1 MSGRHGEGDGG
12 MGSHGQVAVLPNMWW
27 TWELPQFIWLV
38 VWNIWYF
45 SIYWESSPKLTNFF
59 RGVEAAK
66 DTLLYPI
73 PIFQTSNSSFIARCW
88 MTRTNRDRFNRSP
101 FNAQNLGILRAAA
114 AAQLGVGAWLGNILF
129 SGHSCSIG
137 TRTFCGL
144 GHWSDHFK
152 FHRNHQPVMYDNHR
166 QYEEWINRWIRD
178 FKTCLYGGFLNTT
191 SWQTCN
197 LNWLVVHLVL
207 VWIFGLLPT
216 HMCVWVIFG

>member
-1 MSGRHGEGDGG
+1 MN
-12 MGSHGQVAVLPNMWW
+12 MGVA
-27 TWELPQFIWLV
+27 
-38 VWNIWYF
+38 
-45 SIYWESSPKLTNFF
+45 SIYLVGGLEHLIFFHILGIITQTDQFFF

-152 FHRNHQPVMYDNHR
+152 FHR
-166 QYEEWINRWIRD
+166 
-178 FKTCLYGGFLNTT
+178 L
-191 SWQTCN
+191 
-197 LNWLVVHLVL
+197 
-207 VWIFGLLPT
+207 
-216 HMCVWVIFG
+216 